1 MVDSG
6 NIQKTI
12 IGGAYFM
19 SKKKYS
25 KEFKLKVLQEHK
37 EGASFYSLEKKYDIV
52 LGTVKRWNAAFNAH
66 GEDALEYHDSNL
78 CRYSAEFKKKV
89 VIDYLSGGGSYET
102 IAVKYGIHAESTV
115 LKWVKQYNGHEEL
128 TDSRKVGDY
137 LMIKNIKAR
146 KTTLEERIKIVE
158 HCISN
163 SNDYSA
169 SAKEFNCSYG
179 QVYSWVNKYNEKG
192 IDGLKDGR
200 GRNKSDDELSKT
212 EKLKAEI
219 RMLKAEKK
227 RQQMEIDLLKKLEEI
242 ERR

>member
-1 MVDSG
+1 
-6 NIQKTI
+6 
-12 IGGAYFM
+12 M

-52 LGTVKRWNAAFNAH
+52 LGTVKRWYAAFMAH
-66 GEDALEYHDSNL
+66 GEDTLEHHNSNL

-89 VIDYLSGGGSYET
+89 VADYLSGGGSYGT

-115 LKWVKQYNGHEEL
+115 LKWVKQYNSHEEL
-128 TDSRKVGDY
+128 TDSRKVGYY
-137 LMIKNIKAR
+137 LMIKNNKAR
-146 KTTLEERIKIVE
+146 QTTLEERIRIVE

-169 SAKEFNCSYG
+169 SAKQFNCSYG
-179 QVYSWVNKYNEKG
+179 QIYSWVKKYNEKG

-200 GRNKSDDELSKT
+200 GRNKSEDELNEM

-219 RMLKAEKK
+219 RILKAEKK
-227 RQQMEIDLLKKLEEI
+227 RQQMEIELLKKLEEI
-242 ERR
+242 EGR